1 MKGYTLLR
9 GSIYVL
15 IAMLTAF
22 SGWLNELTPE
32 KVAALT
38 WVQWSMLVSSVVI
51 GGLTTL
57 RAYIDKSAARNTNEN
72 EKSDSNSTVPPA
84 A

>member
-84 A
+84 V